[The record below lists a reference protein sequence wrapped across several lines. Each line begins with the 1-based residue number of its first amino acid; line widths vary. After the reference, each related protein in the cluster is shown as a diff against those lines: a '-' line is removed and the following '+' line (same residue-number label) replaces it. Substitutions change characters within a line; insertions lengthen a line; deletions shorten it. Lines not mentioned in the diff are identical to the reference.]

1 MEQWS
6 ARRAHNPKVAVGSN
20 PATATLF
27 SKWCNGSTPTWGG
40 DFGNNSAEY
49 RRRCIMF
56 HTNNSAFI
64 EMLYNWVEVQFL
76 LC

>member
-6 ARRAHNPKVAVGSN
+6 ARRPHNPSLPFESA
-20 PATATLF
+20 PATF
-27 SKWCNGSTPTWGG
+27 SANGVTVALPHGGG

-56 HTNNSAFI
+56 YTSNSAII